1 VKLYY
6 ELAGAGESAADIG
19 EPLVLVH
26 GSWVDHHVWDAVVP
40 LLAGS
45 LRVLTFDRR
54 GHSASER
61 TPRQGS
67 MEEDAEDLADLIE
80 TLDLAPAHIAGASW
94 GGSIVLR
101 LASKRPELFQSL
113 IVHEPPLFDFVAD
126 DLECRGALRELNS
139 VLDVVAERLSAG
151 NMEGGARHYVDEVA
165 YEPGAWAELTEE
177 VRRTYVNNAQTYLD
191 QRLSPRQWSVDLTAL
206 SDFPHPALLTQGD
219 QRAAMF
225 GRILDRVAE
234 ALPEPRRKT
243 MPGTAHA
250 PQLTH
255 PGAYAEAILTFASK
269 AKATASLR

>member
-1 VKLYY
+1 
-6 ELAGAGESAADIG
+6 
-19 EPLVLVH
+19 VLVH

-61 TPRQGS
+61 TPSQGS
-67 MEEDAEDLADLIE
+67 MEEDARDLAALIE
-80 TLDLAPAHIAGASW
+80 TLDLAPAHVAGVSW

-101 LASKRPELFQSL
+101 LASKRSELFLSL
-113 IVHEPPLFDFVAD
+113 IAHEPPLFALVAD
-126 DLECRGALRELNS
+126 DVECRDDLRALSS
-139 VLDVVAERLSAG
+139 VLEIVAERLG
-151 NMEGGARHYVDEVA
+151 EGDLEGGARHYVDEVA
-165 YEPGAWAELTEE
+165 YEPGAWARLTEE
-177 VRRTYVNNAQTYLD
+177 VRRTYVDNARTYLD
-191 QRLSPRQWSVDLTAL
+191 QRLSLDQWSADLTAL

-243 MPGTAHA
+243 LPGTAHA

-255 PGAYAEAILTFASK
+255 PTAYAEAILAFTSK
-269 AKATASLR
+269 TKATASLR